1 MNAKSRGA
9 EMQEETSLVP
19 DDKRGLNKEHHS
31 IWIDRMKLSLGDALR
46 FECAGDV
53 FRKQWDTF

>member
-1 MNAKSRGA
+1 
-9 EMQEETSLVP
+9 MQEETSLVP